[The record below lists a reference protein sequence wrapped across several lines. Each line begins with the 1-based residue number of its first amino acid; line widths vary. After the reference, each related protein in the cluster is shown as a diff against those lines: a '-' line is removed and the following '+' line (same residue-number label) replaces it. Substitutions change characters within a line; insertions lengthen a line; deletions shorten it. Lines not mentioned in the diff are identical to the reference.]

1 MKLGEALAHLKKE
14 KSRLARLLTLRKENV
29 YVEKGKKTPFDPKEL
44 GKDINKKIHDIR
56 KLKINIQRTNLATKV
71 NGSSITLAETILMV
85 GDIRSMI
92 AKLSGLFE
100 EKREY
105 TWRLRDKDQI
115 EKIPQLSESA
125 VDKEM
130 EQLEAEKTRLDN
142 AIQIANW
149 DTELLD

>member
-14 KSRLARLLTLRKENV
+14 KSRLARLISIRKENV
-29 YVEKGKKTPFDPKEL
+29 YVEKGKKTPFDPEEL

-56 KLKINIQRTNLATKV
+56 KLKIRIQKTNLATKI
-71 NGSSITLAETILMV
+71 NGSSTSIAEAILMV

-92 AKLSGLFE
+92 AKLSNLFE
-100 EKREY
+100 EKHEY
-105 TWRLRDKDQI
+105 SWKLRDKDQI
-115 EKIPQLSESA
+115 EKIPQLSES
-125 VDKEM
+125 VIDREM
-130 EQLEAEKTRLDN
+130 EQLETEKTRLDN